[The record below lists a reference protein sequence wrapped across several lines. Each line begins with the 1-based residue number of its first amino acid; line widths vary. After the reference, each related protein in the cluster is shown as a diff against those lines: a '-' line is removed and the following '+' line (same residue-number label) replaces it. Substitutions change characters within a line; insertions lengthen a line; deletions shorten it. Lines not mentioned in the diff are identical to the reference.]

1 MVAPRGDPDELPT
14 GWLQLPVASRNA
26 QCRDV
31 FNKQGEKPGWFARA
45 CRTGCYRGSLCKGD
59 SAYAISKSRIG
70 GDQNRKRQK
79 VVVFDLPVAKRQRAD
94 PNMRS
99 SSSSKSQK
107 PAPAAISQQKQTPKE
122 QVQPRSSRSKSSSL
136 SHRSSPGSIFGDI
149 LDEVFLYGDKKCKYA
164 FLRGDMLSMGNGTI
178 NGLVAQIEAA
188 TEDPWRCIIRV
199 KLENLDHMYRS
210 QKYPIFR
217 WWHKEGGKRV
227 PIQIERGDRKGT
239 AIVDIYPFHPTWVG
253 GPSKAV
259 QKHMLD
265 MNTKHSRAMEQHF
278 GVEGGQGGYFV
289 P

>member
-122 QVQPRSSRSKSSSL
+122 QVQHKNLQSVEQDFNKFLQCRVFSSS
-136 SHRSSPGSIFGDI
+136 
-149 LDEVFLYGDKKCKYA
+149 
-164 FLRGDMLSMGNGTI
+164 
-178 NGLVAQIEAA
+178 
-188 TEDPWRCIIRV
+188 
-199 KLENLDHMYRS
+199 
-210 QKYPIFR
+210 
-217 WWHKEGGKRV
+217 
-227 PIQIERGDRKGT
+227 
-239 AIVDIYPFHPTWVG
+239 
-253 GPSKAV
+253 
-259 QKHMLD
+259 
-265 MNTKHSRAMEQHF
+265 AMEVVSHQSLTTSCIPMAWATRTATCSRQTPKKRHRTSKPSSADLSS
-278 GVEGGQGGYFV
+278 GVGEYLTFST
-289 P
+289 